1 MGGGIAP
8 MLPQIDVIAAP
19 GGVRIVENFCLWP
32 ANWLQIVENSVDQ
45 VHTGILHGEGSARA
59 DVWSQI
65 PKVDWHPD
73 DFGIQ
78 TVQIRGDYGRTNYL
92 LFPTTILLNQPWPGG
107 KFDWPRY
114 SAIFRTP
121 VDDNHT
127 ILFHVT
133 HVPEKNGVPP
143 ELPEGM
149 EFPAAGQVQTL
160 FEQDYRAM
168 VTQGRPVDRTIERL
182 GVTDRG
188 IILLRKMIMEGI
200 DAVRRGEDPKG
211 VLRGAEGE
219 QLLVSSEKVTDSL
232 MNTEAAE

>member
-1 MGGGIAP
+1 

-92 LFPTTILLNQPWPGG
+92 RFPTTILLNQPWPGG

-133 HVPEKNGVPP
+133 HVPEKTKYHLSFRKAWSFQ
-143 ELPEGM
+143 LPVK
-149 EFPAAGQVQTL
+149 FRRYL
-160 FEQDYRAM
+160 N
-168 VTQGRPVDRTIERL
+168 RTIEP
-182 GVTDRG
+182 
-188 IILLRKMIMEGI
+188 LL
-200 DAVRRGEDPKG
+200 PKDG
-211 VLRGAEGE
+211 LW
-219 QLLVSSEKVTDSL
+219 
-232 MNTEAAE
+232 TER